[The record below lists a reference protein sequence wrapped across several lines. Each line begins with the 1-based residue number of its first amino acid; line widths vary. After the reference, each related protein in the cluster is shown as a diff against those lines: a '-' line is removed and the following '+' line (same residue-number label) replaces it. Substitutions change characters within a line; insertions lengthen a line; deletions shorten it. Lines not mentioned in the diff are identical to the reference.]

1 MEERGNKKNQVL
13 LTVLGVATLL
23 VAVIGATFAYFS
35 ASTVGGNSGADA
47 IQATT
52 AAYGAGTVTFEGGNN
67 TLRVGTVDL
76 PAAENGTDY
85 KYLLKF
91 TYTTTATT
99 TQNISIDWFGLGTGS
114 TVTNSFC
121 RYAATQNATQCA
133 TDGMTGTCDGTPAAN
148 STGCAGTWTAYVDVT
163 NDVTYKLYSCTS
175 AGYAGTS
182 GNLAAKT
189 TTIDAGCTEVTGGAS
204 GAIPANATSPRLHT
218 SSSINV
224 AAGSTTYYAL
234 ELVIHN
240 QTTTQD
246 YNQGKT
252 FEGGI
257 KVSALSN

>member
-35 ASTVGGNSGADA
+35 ASTVGGNTGANA

-67 TLRVGTVDL
+67 TLRIGTVDL
-76 PAAENGTDY
+76 PEAENGTDY

-91 TYTTTATT
+91 QYTTTATT
-99 TQNISIDWFGLGTGS
+99 AQNISIDWFGLGSGE

-133 TDGMTGTCDGTPAAN
+133 AADMTGTCDGTPAAN
-148 STGCAGTWTAYVDVT
+148 STSCSGTWAPYVDVST
-163 NDVTYKLYSCTS
+163 DVTYTLYSCTAS
-175 AGYAGTS
+175 GYAGTS
-182 GNLAAKT
+182 GNLVAKT
-189 TTIDAGCTEVTGGAS
+189 TTIDAECTEVEGGAS

-218 SSSINV
+218 STEINV

-240 QTTTQD
+240 KVDQQD

-257 KVSALSN
+257 KVTSLSN